1 MRQIAFVR
9 HVWPQKLTDFLAVGV
24 TIHVLPMKSCSK
36 FAKDALKTPIQ
47 SSDYDHFQV
56 SFGNINLHR
65 VIAG

>member
-1 MRQIAFVR
+1 
-9 HVWPQKLTDFLAVGV
+9 V

>member
-1 MRQIAFVR
+1 MGISIES
-9 HVWPQKLTDFLAVGV
+9 VWSKAQRLSASDRLA
-24 TIHVLPMKSCSK
+24 LSRP
-36 FAKDALKTPIQ
+36 LKTPIQ